1 MCLAPRK
8 GRDGATFVVDYT
20 KLAWEGHS
28 DSIPM
33 LPVILSWG
41 GRTLKTKM
49 LLDTGAGVSF
59 ILPWMARELRL
70 EVDGG
75 NRVAPGAGGDMRVRS
90 SKVNIR
96 PAVLDTRRKPARRRL
111 LGLVLVTE
119 DDDSLP
125 FPMLGRHPFFNWYD
139 VEIREKD
146 EVFVLRDRK
155 G

>member
-1 MCLAPRK
+1 MLLARRK
-8 GRDGATFVVDYT
+8 RSAPKTFRVGYT

-41 GRTLKTKM
+41 DRTLKTKM

-59 ILPWMARELRL
+59 ILPWMARQLRL

-75 NRVAPGAGGDMRVRS
+75 DRVAPGAGGDMRVRS
-90 SKVNIR
+90 SKVNLQ
-96 PAVLDTRRKPARRRL
+96 PAVLDTDRKPARCQL
-111 LGLVLVTE
+111 MEFVLVTA

-146 EVFVLRDRK
+146 DVFILKERK
-155 G
+155 R

>member
-1 MCLAPRK
+1 MV
-8 GRDGATFVVDYT
+8 GYT

-28 DSIPM
+28 DKIPM

-41 GRTLKTKM
+41 DRTLKTKM

-59 ILPWMARELRL
+59 IPPWMAKELRL
-70 EVDGG
+70 DIDRSD
-75 NRVAPGAGGDMRVRS
+75 RVAPGAGGNLRVQS

-96 PAVLDTRRKPARRRL
+96 PAVLDTKRRPARSRL
-111 LGLVLVTE
+111 MEFVLITA

-146 EVFVLRDRK
+146 GVFILNARK
-155 G
+155 

>member
-1 MCLAPRK
+1 
-8 GRDGATFVVDYT
+8 VVGYT

-28 DSIPM
+28 DKIPM
-33 LPVILSWG
+33 LPVVLSWG
-41 GRTLKTKM
+41 KRTLKTKM

-59 ILPWMARELRL
+59 IPPWMAKELRL
-70 EVDGG
+70 DIDGRD
-75 NRVAPGAGGDMRVRS
+75 RVAPGAGGNLRVQS

-96 PAVLDTRRKPARRRL
+96 PAVLDTKRRPARSRL
-111 LGLVLVTE
+111 MEFVLITA

-139 VEIREKD
+139 VEIKEKD
-146 EVFVLRDRK
+146 DVFVLKERK